1 MATRWERNKNT
12 KNFLLE
18 KLLKISEKY
27 LGKEETEKIVK
38 EATDEFVK
46 EVLKAVNSE
55 DEH

>member
-1 MATRWERNKNT
+1 MKD
-12 KNFLLE
+12 FLLE

-46 EVLKAVNSE
+46 DVLKQIKG
-55 DEH
+55 DYKGDK